1 MKIRYCLFLLL
12 ILICISSCKL
22 DMNTDIYLRDIK
34 DVALDNTEG
43 LITSGILKVGVP
55 NCENKE
61 QISEVTSLL
70 SDYFLNVSE
79 KSCEAGMGSLITMGI
94 DIPIINSIEDWS
106 LKTSS
111 TTALLTA
118 SSKSTKF
125 SKSDSSIYVV
135 FALNKTKFENLNA
148 AVQTKFFDKLNLDE
162 STVSFSVRNDGRKNE
177 VAVISG
183 SFVDGKPVMFPT
195 NFTLARR
202 NKIDV
207 TPSDV
212 RRNSFSEG
220 GKMPVLQIPIQ

>member
-61 QISEVTSLL
+61 KISEVTSLL

-94 DIPIINSIEDWS
+94 DIPIINSIKDWS

-111 TTALLTA
+111 TTALL
-118 SSKSTKF
+118 TKF

-162 STVSFSVRNDGRKNE
+162 SAVSFSVRNDGRKNE

-212 RRNSFSEG
+212 RRNSFSEDG
-220 GKMPVLQIPIQ
+220 MMPVLEIPIK

>member
-1 MKIRYCLFLLL
+1 MLL

-34 DVALDNTEG
+34 DVALDNAEG

-55 NCENKE
+55 DCKNKE

-94 DIPIINSIEDWS
+94 DIPIINSIKDWS

-111 TTALLTA
+111 TTALL
-118 SSKSTKF
+118 TKF

-135 FALNKTKFENLNA
+135 FALNKTKFENLNS

-212 RRNSFSEG
+212 RRNSFSEDG
-220 GKMPVLQIPIQ
+220 MMPVLEIPIK

>member
-1 MKIRYCLFLLL
+1 MKIRYCLFLLF
-12 ILICISSCKL
+12 ILSCVSSCKL

-34 DVALDNTEG
+34 DVALDNAEG

-55 NCENKE
+55 DCNNKE

-94 DIPIINSIEDWS
+94 DIPIINSIKDWS

-111 TTALLTA
+111 TTALL
-118 SSKSTKF
+118 TKF

-162 STVSFSVRNDGRKNE
+162 STVSFSVRNDSRKNE

-212 RRNSFSEG
+212 RRNSFSEDG
-220 GKMPVLQIPIQ
+220 MMPVLEIPIK

>member
-1 MKIRYCLFLLL
+1 
-12 ILICISSCKL
+12 
-22 DMNTDIYLRDIK
+22 MNTDIYLRDIK

-55 NCENKE
+55 DCNNKE
-61 QISEVTSLL
+61 QISQVTSLL

-94 DIPIINSIEDWS
+94 DIPIINSIKDWS

-111 TTALLTA
+111 TTALL
-118 SSKSTKF
+118 TKF

-135 FALNKTKFENLNA
+135 FALNKTKFENLNS

>member
-1 MKIRYCLFLLL
+1 
-12 ILICISSCKL
+12 
-22 DMNTDIYLRDIK
+22 MNTDIYLRDIK

-55 NCENKE
+55 DCENKE

-94 DIPIINSIEDWS
+94 DIPIINSIKNWS

-111 TTALLTA
+111 TTALL
-118 SSKSTKF
+118 TKF

-135 FALNKTKFENLNA
+135 FALNKTKFENLNS

>member
-61 QISEVTSLL
+61 KISEVTSLL

-94 DIPIINSIEDWS
+94 DIPIINSIKDWS

-111 TTALLTA
+111 TTALL
-118 SSKSTKF
+118 TKF

-162 STVSFSVRNDGRKNE
+162 SAVSFSVRNDGRKNE

-195 NFTLARR
+195 NFTLAIR

>member
-1 MKIRYCLFLLL
+1 MKIRYFLFLLL

-34 DVALDNTEG
+34 DVALDNAEG
-43 LITSGILKVGVP
+43 LNTSGILKVGVP
-55 NCENKE
+55 DCKNKE
-61 QISEVTSLL
+61 QISQVTSLL

-94 DIPIINSIEDWS
+94 DIPIINSIKDWS

-111 TTALLTA
+111 TTALL
-118 SSKSTKF
+118 TKF

-135 FALNKTKFENLNA
+135 FALNKAKFENLNS

-162 STVSFSVRNDGRKNE
+162 STVSFSVRNDGRRNE

>member
-1 MKIRYCLFLLL
+1 MKIRYCLFSLL
-12 ILICISSCKL
+12 ILTCISSCKL

-34 DVALDNTEG
+34 DVALDNAEG

-55 NCENKE
+55 DCNNKG

-94 DIPIINSIEDWS
+94 DIPIINSIKDWS

-111 TTALLTA
+111 TTALL
-118 SSKSTKF
+118 TKF

-135 FALNKTKFENLNA
+135 FALNKAKFENLNS

-220 GKMPVLQIPIQ
+220 GKMPVLEIPIQ

>member
-1 MKIRYCLFLLL
+1 
-12 ILICISSCKL
+12 
-22 DMNTDIYLRDIK
+22 MNTDIYLRDIK

-55 NCENKE
+55 DCENKE

-94 DIPIINSIEDWS
+94 DIPIINSIKDWS

-111 TTALLTA
+111 TTALL
-118 SSKSTKF
+118 TKF

-135 FALNKTKFENLNA
+135 FALNKTKFENLNS

-195 NFTLARR
+195 SFTLARR

-212 RRNSFSEG
+212 RRNSFSEDG
-220 GKMPVLQIPIQ
+220 MMPVLEIPIK

>member
-34 DVALDNTEG
+34 DVALDNAEG

-55 NCENKE
+55 DCKNKE

-94 DIPIINSIEDWS
+94 DIPIINSIKNWS

-111 TTALLTA
+111 TTALL
-118 SSKSTKF
+118 TKF

-135 FALNKTKFENLNA
+135 FALNKTKFENLNS

>member
-1 MKIRYCLFLLL
+1 MKIRYFLFLLL

-34 DVALDNTEG
+34 DVAFDNAEG

-55 NCENKE
+55 DCNNKE
-61 QISEVTSLL
+61 QISQVTSLL

-94 DIPIINSIEDWS
+94 DIPIINSIKDWS

-111 TTALLTA
+111 TTALL
-118 SSKSTKF
+118 TKF

-135 FALNKTKFENLNA
+135 FALNKTKFENLNS

-162 STVSFSVRNDGRKNE
+162 SIVSFSVRNDGRKNE

>member
-1 MKIRYCLFLLL
+1 
-12 ILICISSCKL
+12 
-22 DMNTDIYLRDIK
+22 MNTDIYLRDIR
-34 DVALDNTEG
+34 DVALDNAED

-55 NCENKE
+55 DCNNKE
-61 QISEVTSLL
+61 QISQVTSLL

-94 DIPIINSIEDWS
+94 DIPIINSINDWS

-111 TTALLTA
+111 TTALL
-118 SSKSTKF
+118 TKF

-135 FALNKTKFENLNA
+135 FALNKAKFENLNS

-162 STVSFSVRNDGRKNE
+162 STVSFIVRNDGRKNE

-183 SFVDGKPVMFPT
+183 SFVDGKPVMFPP

-220 GKMPVLQIPIQ
+220 GKMPVLEIPIK

>member
-1 MKIRYCLFLLL
+1 
-12 ILICISSCKL
+12 
-22 DMNTDIYLRDIK
+22 MNTDIYLRDIK
-34 DVALDNTEG
+34 DVALDNAED

-55 NCENKE
+55 DCNNKE
-61 QISEVTSLL
+61 QISEVTNLL
-70 SDYFLNVSE
+70 NDYFLNVSE

-94 DIPIINSIEDWS
+94 DIPIINSIKNWS

-111 TTALLTA
+111 TTALL
-118 SSKSTKF
+118 TKF

-135 FALNKTKFENLNA
+135 FALNKTKFENLNS

>member
-1 MKIRYCLFLLL
+1 MKISYCLFLLL
-12 ILICISSCKL
+12 VVTCAPSCKL

-55 NCENKE
+55 DCNNKE
-61 QISEVTSLL
+61 QISQVTSLL

-94 DIPIINSIEDWS
+94 DIPIINSIKDWS

-111 TTALLTA
+111 TTALL
-118 SSKSTKF
+118 TKF

-135 FALNKTKFENLNA
+135 FALNKTKFENLNS

>member
-1 MKIRYCLFLLL
+1 
-12 ILICISSCKL
+12 
-22 DMNTDIYLRDIK
+22 MNTDIYLRDIK
-34 DVALDNTEG
+34 DVALDNAEG

-55 NCENKE
+55 DCKNKE

-94 DIPIINSIEDWS
+94 DIPIINSIKNWS

-111 TTALLTA
+111 TTALL
-118 SSKSTKF
+118 TKF

-135 FALNKTKFENLNA
+135 FALNKTKFENLNS

-162 STVSFSVRNDGRKNE
+162 SAVSFSVRNDGRKNE

>member
-1 MKIRYCLFLLL
+1 
-12 ILICISSCKL
+12 
-22 DMNTDIYLRDIK
+22 
-34 DVALDNTEG
+34 
-43 LITSGILKVGVP
+43 
-55 NCENKE
+55 
-61 QISEVTSLL
+61 
-70 SDYFLNVSE
+70 
-79 KSCEAGMGSLITMGI
+79 MGSLITMGI
-94 DIPIINSIEDWS
+94 DIPIINSIKDWS

-111 TTALLTA
+111 TTALL
-118 SSKSTKF
+118 TKF

-135 FALNKTKFENLNA
+135 FALNKTKFENLNS

-162 STVSFSVRNDGRKNE
+162 STVSFIVRNDGRKNE

-220 GKMPVLQIPIQ
+220 GKMPVLQFPIYHRVTH

>member
-1 MKIRYCLFLLL
+1 MKIRYFLFLLL

-22 DMNTDIYLRDIK
+22 DMNTDIYLRDIR
-34 DVALDNTEG
+34 DVALDNAED

-55 NCENKE
+55 DCNNKE
-61 QISEVTSLL
+61 QISQVTSLL

-94 DIPIINSIEDWS
+94 DIPIINSIKDWS

-111 TTALLTA
+111 TTALL
-118 SSKSTKF
+118 TKF

-135 FALNKTKFENLNA
+135 FALNKAKFENLNS

-220 GKMPVLQIPIQ
+220 GKMPVLQIPTQ